1 MKLQAVLVIGSLVAF
16 GLFAQSPEEKEY
28 EAWMKATGATVGSLR
43 KNVEG
48 KAADGAAADA
58 QKLAEI
64 FKQVEGFWAKR
75 QTEDAVKR
83 SREAQAAAGEVASA
97 AKAGNWEG
105 TGSGL
110 KGLMSTCAACHAAHR
125 EKLPEG
131 GYKIKQ

>member
-1 MKLQAVLVIGSLVAF
+1 MKLQAVLVIGSLAAF

-75 QTEDAVKR
+75 QTEDAVKW
-83 SREAQAAAGEVASA
+83 SREAQAAA
-97 AKAGNWEG
+97 KADNWEG